1 MSSNYAPIPIIDR
14 MSVILDI
21 MLNSPNGAS
30 ASELFHRE
38 NIPKTTLY
46 RLLTSMVQNEFLSYN
61 SDTGMYTIGSKFT
74 MTYVSM
80 DEQTNRLKETSIPHL
95 NQLVGQVQETVK
107 LSVLSGWSAYVI
119 ASVESQ
125 QPIRIKID
133 TGATFPL
140 HAGATGKIFMCDF
153 SRATLQKYYAIHANR
168 YTSTTIMS
176 IEEMEAELDT
186 VRTCGYALD
195 NGEYLPE
202 ILAIAVPVK
211 NQAGTTIAALSI
223 PYPSLH
229 RDRINIEQAAKLLN
243 QTASAIS
250 LSCSP
255 EGTKE
260 SPARVVDSLSLN
272 GGQGNEL

>member
-14 MSVILDI
+14 MSAILDI
-21 MLNSPNGAS
+21 VLSSPNGAS

-46 RLLTSMVQNEFLSYN
+46 RLLTTMVQNEFLSYN
-61 SDTGMYTIGSKFT
+61 PDTGLYTIGIKFT

-80 DEQTNRLKETSIPHL
+80 DEQTNYLKETSMPHL
-95 NQLVGQVQETVK
+95 NRLVEQVQETVK
-107 LSVLSGWSAYVI
+107 LSVLSGWNAYVI

-133 TGATFPL
+133 TGGSFPL
-140 HAGATGKIFMCDF
+140 HAGATGKILMCDF
-153 SRATLQKYYAIHANR
+153 SKSTIEKYYKIYGSR

-176 IEEMEAELDT
+176 VAEMEAELNT
-186 VRTCGYALD
+186 IRTCGYALD

-202 ILAIAVPVK
+202 ILAIAVPIK
-211 NQAGTTIAALSI
+211 NQGGNTIAALSV

-229 RDRINIEQAAKLLN
+229 RDRIDVEKTIELLK

-250 LSCSP
+250 LSYSP
-255 EGTKE
+255 KGTKE
-260 SPARVVDSLSLN
+260 NPARLVDNLSLEN
-272 GGQGNEL
+272 GGT

>member
-14 MSVILDI
+14 MSAILDI
-21 MLNSPNGAS
+21 VLNSNGIS
-30 ASELFHRE
+30 ASELFHRG

-46 RLLTSMVQNEFLSYN
+46 RLLTSMVQNDFLSYN
-61 SDTGMYTIGSKFT
+61 SDSGTYTIGTKFT

-80 DEQTNRLKETSIPHL
+80 DEQTNRLKETSLPYL
-95 NQLVGQVQETVK
+95 NQLAEQIQETVK

-133 TGATFPL
+133 TGASFPL
-140 HAGATGKIFMCDF
+140 HAGATGKVLMCDF
-153 SRATLQKYYAIHANR
+153 SKSTLQKYYEMHARR
-168 YTSTTIMS
+168 YTSTTIMT

-186 VRTCGYALD
+186 IRQYGYALD

-211 NQAGTTIAALSI
+211 NQAGNTIAALSI

-229 RDRINIEQAAKLLN
+229 KDRIDILQAAELLC

-250 LSCSP
+250 LSYSP
-255 EGTKE
+255 KDTKE
-260 SPARVVDSLSLN
+260 NPARLVDSASKV
-272 GGQGNEL
+272 